1 MWVVGAII
9 AYIIIASIFVFWKI
23 TLPIFILCIMFFL
36 TIKQKKA
43 FENEREEKKKK
54 QEEILLE
61 EKNAQER
68 VRQEIATRELHKKE
82 REQRIGKLITNSQL
96 LSQNL
101 SERIVSARKAM
112 DTAEREY
119 QDGAFAPF
127 WDAVELAVTSLAHF
141 DTGVR
146 QIGKNYSEYQ
156 TEIKQ
161 LESPPVFDWK
171 KAADVPDA
179 ITTANRL
186 QKIVRAGQR
195 NFQFAVIYE
204 QRKTNQ
210 ILVAGF
216 AGLGQALSQIAYRIS
231 ESTGLLSAAVA
242 DLSFTVSDTS
252 AQAIEADRENARAIM
267 ESIKVIRRQTKAEAE
282 AEAEARREYER
293 RELEMLDNIQRR
305 RVPSLLG
312 AKAASND

>member
-1 MWVVGAII
+1 MLLIEKEE
-9 AYIIIASIFVFWKI
+9 S
-23 TLPIFILCIMFFL
+23 
-36 TIKQKKA
+36 
-43 FENEREEKKKK
+43 EKK
-54 QEEILLE
+54 
-61 EKNAQER
+61 EKIR
-68 VRQEIATRELHKKE
+68 REL
-82 REQRIGKLITNSQL
+82 EQRIGGLIADSQV
-96 LSQNL
+96 LSQKL
-101 SERIVSARKAM
+101 PERVNSAREAI
-112 DTAEREY
+112 DTAEQEY

-127 WDAVELAVTSLAHF
+127 WDAVEVAVTSLAHF

-171 KAADVPDA
+171 KAADIPDA
-179 ITTANRL
+179 ITIANRL

-231 ESTGLLSAAVA
+231 ESTGLLSAAIA

-252 AQAIEADRENARAIM
+252 EKAIEADRENARAVM
-267 ESIKVIRRQTKAEAE
+267 ESIKVIRRQTKTEAE
-282 AEAEARREYER
+282 TEAEARREYER

-312 AKAASND
+312 AKDASNN